1 MNNKIG
7 VLSNKN
13 KFFEKIFDVKDN
25 NNNLKQSLENA
36 GSSDFVAKNT
46 NKNLKQL
53 IEVRVNLLYSKTKQ

>member
-25 NNNLKQSLENA
+25 NNNLKQSLENTM
-36 GSSDFVAKNT
+36 SIHFVAKNAD
-46 NKNLKQL
+46 KNLKHTTIIKTNL
-53 IEVRVNLLYSKTKQ
+53 SYSRVK